1 MIKDDQ
7 LLIEDWLNHF
17 KNRHEPFW
25 LIIAHKVLK
34 QRTVL
39 GQRIIK
45 RGVKA
50 YTIEPPPII
59 GTRQLL
65 LSGKEGRILKERT
78 YPPDGPINWNK
89 YLPLLGQEIAPC
101 ELKTRVASQYIYN

>member
-17 KNRHEPFW
+17 KNRSEPFW

-34 QRTVL
+34 DRTKF
-39 GQRIIK
+39 GQKIIK

-50 YTIEPPPII
+50 YNIEPPPII

-65 LSGKEGRILKERT
+65 LMPKEGRILKERT
-78 YPPDGPINWNK
+78 YPHDGPVNWSLI
-89 YLPLLGQEIAPC
+89 LPFAGSEIAPV
-101 ELKTRVASQYIYN
+101 ELKTRVADQYIYN